1 MTPFNTISTLCTV
14 TNFLQRKFA
23 AANWIV
29 CQIEKRRN
37 VGTLMHRN
45 RSRLKDN
52 ALNDERYALY
62 ITTFVCYCTRPVR
75 PSVRPSVNRK
85 YINQHRSAVRVLF
98 RFRVLRDG
106 VLHASCFMLD
116 RQALCVSVSSL
127 RCQLLQNRILAQI
140 ASGLKVYL
148 RELLHTQIKNV

>member
-1 MTPFNTISTLCTV
+1 MTPFNTISTLCTA
-14 TNFLQRKFA
+14 TNFLQRKCA

-29 CQIEKRRN
+29 CQIEKRRT
-37 VGTLMHRN
+37 VGTLMHLT
-45 RSRLKDN
+45 RSRLNDN
-52 ALNDERYALY
+52 AVNNERYALH
-62 ITTFVCYCTRPVR
+62 ITTFVCYCTRPA
-75 PSVRPSVNRK
+75 RPSVNRK

-116 RQALCVSVSSL
+116 RQALCVPVSSL

-148 RELLHTQIKNV
+148 REVLHTQIKNV